1 MNVFTC
7 VITNGHDCDCSIP
20 TVQCASSVT
29 GHTTDKFIINRIKR
43 HLTYIPILTKRR
55 TKNQKA
61 FNLYSYFDEKTH
73 DDIANYMQYLQKY
86 LPPLTTTVQCS
97 FPSSSSQLWSEKLP
111 QGLELPIMFSFCIL
125 SQNWASSKK
134 LQFAFAK
141 MILYFLMPCFYFSL
155 LMLVS

>member
-1 MNVFTC
+1 MGII
-7 VITNGHDCDCSIP
+7 VISIP
-20 TVQCASSVT
+20 TVQRASAVT
-29 GHTTDKFIINRIKR
+29 GHTTAKFITNRIKR

-55 TKNQKA
+55 TLILPIPKV
-61 FNLYSYFDEKTH
+61 
-73 DDIANYMQYLQKY
+73 LQKY

-97 FPSSSSQLWSEKLP
+97 FPSSSSSQLWSEKLP